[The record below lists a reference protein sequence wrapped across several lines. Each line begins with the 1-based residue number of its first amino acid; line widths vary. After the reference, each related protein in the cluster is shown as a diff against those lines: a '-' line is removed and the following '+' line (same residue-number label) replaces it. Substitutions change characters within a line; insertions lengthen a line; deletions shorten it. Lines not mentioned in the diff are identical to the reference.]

1 MSNTKKPVKKDQDKP
16 VGPPPPKL
24 MMGFAIL
31 VDVDGNVYVE
41 TNSQV
46 LAVKTDREATLIEI
60 RRYTS
65 EILMDLQAQSAAE
78 YTTDRLRTLMAKAN
92 VPVTETQTEK

>member
-1 MSNTKKPVKKDQDKP
+1 MSNKPKVKKDQDKP

-24 MMGFAIL
+24 MTGFAIL
-31 VDVDGNVYVE
+31 VDVDGNVFVE
-41 TNSQV
+41 RDQRV
-46 LAVKTDREATLIEI
+46 LAVQTDREPTLIEI
-60 RRYTS
+60 RRYIS

-78 YTTDRLRTLMAKAN
+78 YTTDRLRALMAKAN